1 MIAAGV
7 GLPPGWGC
15 RRGGVA
21 AGALNNLSG
30 GGALISYTV
39 LLGLFGYP
47 PVLAS
52 VTNTAGLTPGSI
64 SGAIGYRKELRGGT
78 GDSEPPVRFHGALFL
93 ALIGGSAGSLLLMMM
108 PPSMFSR
115 AVRRPAGRRHGHGRA
130 CWPPPSTAASS
141 PPGRV

>member
-1 MIAAGV
+1 
-7 GLPPGWGC
+7 
-15 RRGGVA
+15 
-21 AGALNNLSG
+21 
-30 GGALISYTV
+30 V

-115 AVRRPAGRRHGHGRA
+115 AVPWLLSGACILIAISIQRKRITRVLGRLREKRGQEAVGRPAGRRHGHGRA